1 MHCCQHACCFS
12 IAVNRCPPLPRTST
26 HRYHKSDA
34 ASQLKVPA
42 QEAARVREAAKP
54 FVEWLEQETE
64 SESDDEE

>member
-1 MHCCQHACCFS
+1 
-12 IAVNRCPPLPRTST
+12 
-26 HRYHKSDA
+26 
-34 ASQLKVPA
+34 VPA